1 MDDSPQMIL
10 EAFAPYADQFPTIR
24 VPRDAVIKEV
34 KSTTPIYAEWS
45 QVIFRTL
52 YSGNGA
58 PAAGIAA
65 DQSKPVKPAPA
76 DAVQQWDSALADR
89 ARRPGTPPTATPVRT
104 PPPVANG
111 GGGGKKGK
119 KQSKGKQQAATAPTS
134 DPASST
140 TAAATAL
147 DEVAR
152 LVDDW
157 IARPSRLTDHL
168 DVDPCAFEQELDSVY
183 HSLQPRGEDE
193 AASPTAAAVRRASRA
208 KDGDDEDEDDDD
220 EEELETIFHLIDAD
234 KSGLSA
240 SSARLAALL
249 QMNEEIQIIAP
260 EELARPAHVDRER
273 AIVEGD
279 AAKFHAKYAAALR
292 NALEPVWQPVR
303 AFCAAVRTLDAT
315 RGETVAKVLAD
326 TGDAAAKFDTQ
337 WTHVVN
343 MAKHKR
349 KATDADQLAAVD
361 EKLAALLQAI
371 VDDHQAMIDTRFEP
385 AVAAVVAYVDQLA
398 TTCRGVL
405 NQIQGDDSDS
415 NSPSAVIVRR
425 MRDMLPQEIDDKVA
439 DAQTAVA
446 AARARVAARHA
457 EIQAAVVDVQQMWT
471 LLAKPNDNVGH
482 RLDRAAKGDVR
493 KAIKRIEHLATTSG
507 AQVPDEIAV
516 LFPQETATGLVLN
529 MLVCC
534 MIDGEAREATIV
546 KDVNA
551 QFQAQFDELCDRR
564 LAAIDLYDDGL
575 EAGIRALDLS
585 LRNVFLDEMA
595 QIASAEQAKAKA
607 AELFGDAGTATAAKK
622 KKGKNNKKPPTAV
635 AVLAAKPAPKPS
647 PAAAKPKK
655 AAPPAP
661 TPTPPPS
668 APTPP
673 PAPSTPDEQVSPAAA
688 ASPRKTPP
696 SMSRTSS
703 VGKLVTSSGTID
715 GVQRV
720 VPEDILAAAPPPPKR
735 VSTPTATSS
744 RAPGPVTRG
753 PSSLAASPVVTRAT
767 IEESASASAPDLRA
781 PGSVAVR
788 TSPTG
793 STASVEPFAAP
804 SAPSA
809 AAAAASTWQPMSST
823 PLVAPTAPA
832 AAAFNPGFPS
842 ALAPPAPTTAAAA
855 AAMPNLDHLTTPQLH
870 AIIQQLSLDNDQLRA
885 SLSGMHVSFTQLNA
899 VTQQIMAEHA
909 RLAAQRQQDLD
920 TWARTERDLR
930 DQVARLQADLHSA
943 RAAAIIANPATM
955 IAGAPGAPRAAGSA
969 APGSGAPR
977 APGSRAHGGHRNLFQ
992 RNPPRSAPPTAEDGV
1007 AAAGSGPAPRAP
1019 RRVQPAATVRCLN
1032 CFARGHSSAACPQP
1046 CRFCQQE
1053 GHSSDACPTRAR
1065 T

>member
-52 YSGNGA
+52 FSGNGA

-65 DQSKPVKPAPA
+65 DQPKPVKPAPA
-76 DAVQQWDSALADR
+76 DAVQQWDRALADR
-89 ARRPGTPPTATPVRT
+89 ASRRPGTPPTASPVPP
-104 PPPVANG
+104 PPPVSA

-119 KQSKGKQQAATAPTS
+119 KQSKGKQQASAAPTT
-134 DPASST
+134 DPPAST
-140 TAAATAL
+140 TAL

-157 IARPSRLTDHL
+157 IARASRLTDHL

-183 HSLQPRGEDE
+183 HSLQPHDED
-193 AASPTAAAVRRASRA
+193 ATASPTATAVRRAARA
-208 KDGDDEDEDDDD
+208 KDDDEEDEDDED
-220 EEELETIFHLIDAD
+220 EELETIFHLIDAD

-292 NALEPVWQPVR
+292 SALEPVWRPVR
-303 AFCAAVRTLDAT
+303 AFCAAVRALDAT

-361 EKLAALLQAI
+361 EKLAALLQAV

-398 TTCRGVL
+398 TTCRRVL
-405 NQIQGDDSDS
+405 DQIQVDDGDT
-415 NSPSAVIVRR
+415 NSPSAMIVRR

-457 EIQAAVVDVQQMWT
+457 EIQAAVADVQQMWT
-471 LLAKPNDNVGH
+471 SLAKANDNVGH

-493 KAIKRIEHLATTSG
+493 KAIKRIEHLASTSG
-507 AQVPDEIAV
+507 AQVPDEIAA
-516 LFPQETATGLVLN
+516 LFTQEAATGLVLN

-551 QFQAQFDELCDRR
+551 QFQTQFDELCDRR

-607 AELFGDAGTATAAKK
+607 AELFGDAGAATAGKK
-622 KKGKNNKKPPTAV
+622 KKGKNNNKKPSTPAAAPAPV
-635 AVLAAKPAPKPS
+635 PAAKAAPKPS

-655 AAPPAP
+655 AAPSVP

-673 PAPSTPDEQVSPAAA
+673 PA
-688 ASPRKTPP
+688 SPRKTPP
-696 SMSRTSS
+696 SISRTSS
-703 VGKLVTSSGTID
+703 AGKLVTSSGTID

-735 VSTPTATSS
+735 VLTPTPTAS
-744 RAPGPVTRG
+744 RAPGPVARG
-753 PSSLAASPVVTRAT
+753 SSSLAASPVVTRAM
-767 IEESASASAPDLRA
+767 IEDLASASAPDLRA
-781 PGSVAVR
+781 PGSAAVG

-793 STASVEPFAAP
+793 GAASVEILPTSSLAAP
-804 SAPSA
+804 PAPGA
-809 AAAAASTWQPMSST
+809 AATWQPMSST

-842 ALAPPAPTTAAAA
+842 ALAPPAPTAAAVA
-855 AAMPNLDHLTTPQLH
+855 AAMPNLDHLSTPQLH

-899 VTQQIMAEHA
+899 VTQQLMAEHA

-920 TWARTERDLR
+920 AWTRTERDLR
-930 DQVARLQADLHSA
+930 DQVARLQADLHST

-955 IAGAPGAPRAAGSA
+955 IAGAPGAPTRAAGAA

-992 RNPPRSAPPTAEDGV
+992 RNPPRSAPTEDGAV
-1007 AAAGSGPAPRAP
+1007 AAGSAQL
-1019 RRVQPAATVRCLN
+1019 RVPAAVPVL
-1032 CFARGHSSAACPQP
+1032 SAGGA
-1046 CRFCQQE
+1046 
-1053 GHSSDACPTRAR
+1053 
-1065 T
+1065 

>member
-45 QVIFRTL
+45 QVIFRML

-76 DAVQQWDSALADR
+76 DAVQQWERALADR
-89 ARRPGTPPTATPVRT
+89 ARRPGTPPTATPP

-111 GGGGKKGK
+111 GGGGGKKGK
-119 KQSKGKQQAATAPTS
+119 KQPKGKQQAAAAPTTDS
-134 DPASST
+134 PAT

-147 DEVAR
+147 DEVSR

-183 HSLQPRGEDE
+183 HSLQPRDED
-193 AASPTAAAVRRASRA
+193 ATASPTAATVRRASRA
-208 KDGDDEDEDDDD
+208 KDGDEEDDGEDDD
-220 EEELETIFHLIDAD
+220 EELETIFHLIDAD

-240 SSARLAALL
+240 SLL
-249 QMNEEIQIIAP
+249 RP
-260 EELARPAHVDRER
+260 RKLARPAHVDRER

-292 NALEPVWQPVR
+292 KMLEPVWQPVR
-303 AFCAAVRTLDAT
+303 AFCATVRMLDAT

-349 KATDADQLAAVD
+349 KATDPGQLAAVD

-371 VDDHQAMIDTRFEP
+371 VEDHQTMIDTRFEP

-398 TTCRGVL
+398 TTCRRVL
-405 NQIQGDDSDS
+405 DQIQVDDGDAS
-415 NSPSAVIVRR
+415 SPSTVIVRR

-439 DAQTAVA
+439 DAQAAVA
-446 AARARVAARHA
+446 AVRARVAARHA
-457 EIQAAVVDVQQMWT
+457 EIQAAVADVQQMWT
-471 LLAKPNDNVGH
+471 LLAKANDNVGH

-493 KAIKRIEHLATTSG
+493 KAIKRIEHLVSTSS
-507 AQVPDEIAV
+507 AQSPDEIAA
-516 LFPQETATGLVLN
+516 LFPQEAATGLVLN

-607 AELFGDAGTATAAKK
+607 AELFGDAGTASAGRK
-622 KKGKNNKKPPTAV
+622 KKGKNNAKKPSTPAAAPV
-635 AVLAAKPAPKPS
+635 PAKPAPKPS
-647 PAAAKPKK
+647 LAAAKPKK
-655 AAPPAP
+655 AASPAP
-661 TPTPPPS
+661 TPTPPPG

-673 PAPSTPDEQVSPAAA
+673 PTSSTPVEPASPAAA
-688 ASPRKTPP
+688 ASPPKTQPT
-696 SMSRTSS
+696 MSRTSS

-735 VSTPTATSS
+735 VSTPTSTSS
-744 RAPGPVTRG
+744 RVPGPIARG
-753 PSSLAASPVVTRAT
+753 SSSLAASPVVTRVT
-767 IEESASASAPDLRA
+767 IEDLASASAPDLRA
-781 PGSVAVR
+781 PGSAAVG

-793 STASVEPFAAP
+793 ST
-804 SAPSA
+804 
-809 AAAAASTWQPMSST
+809 
-823 PLVAPTAPA
+823 
-832 AAAFNPGFPS
+832 
-842 ALAPPAPTTAAAA
+842 
-855 AAMPNLDHLTTPQLH
+855 
-870 AIIQQLSLDNDQLRA
+870 
-885 SLSGMHVSFTQLNA
+885 VSC
-899 VTQQIMAEHA
+899 AEG
-909 RLAAQRQQDLD
+909 
-920 TWARTERDLR
+920 
-930 DQVARLQADLHSA
+930 
-943 RAAAIIANPATM
+943 
-955 IAGAPGAPRAAGSA
+955 AGVPRAR
-969 APGSGAPR
+969 R
-977 APGSRAHGGHRNLFQ
+977 AP
-992 RNPPRSAPPTAEDGV
+992 
-1007 AAAGSGPAPRAP
+1007 
-1019 RRVQPAATVRCLN
+1019 
-1032 CFARGHSSAACPQP
+1032 
-1046 CRFCQQE
+1046 
-1053 GHSSDACPTRAR
+1053 
-1065 T
+1065 

>member
-10 EAFAPYADQFPTIR
+10 EAFSPYADQFLSIR

-52 YSGNGA
+52 YSGNGP

-65 DQSKPVKPAPA
+65 DQPKPVKPAPA
-76 DAVQQWDSALADR
+76 DAVQQWDCALADR
-89 ARRPGTPPTATPVRT
+89 APRRLGTPPTASPPP
-104 PPPVANG
+104 PPPVANSG

-119 KQSKGKQQAATAPTS
+119 KQKGKQQATTPAADPTA
-134 DPASST
+134 ST
-140 TAAATAL
+140 TTAATAL

-168 DVDPCAFEQELDSVY
+168 DVEPCAFEQELDSVY
-183 HSLQPRGEDE
+183 HSLQPRDEDA
-193 AASPTAAAVRRASRA
+193 AASPTAAAVRRAARA
-208 KDGDDEDEDDDD
+208 KDGDQEDEDEDD
-220 EEELETIFHLIDAD
+220 EELETIFHLIDAD

-292 NALEPVWQPVR
+292 SALEPVWQPVR
-303 AFCAAVRTLDAT
+303 AFCAAARALDTA
-315 RGETVAKVLAD
+315 RAETVAKVLAD

-361 EKLAALLQAI
+361 EKLTALLQAI

-398 TTCRGVL
+398 ATCRRVL
-405 NQIQGDDSDS
+405 DQIQVDDGDTS
-415 NSPSAVIVRR
+415 SPSAVIVRR

-439 DAQTAVA
+439 DAQTALA
-446 AARARVAARHA
+446 AARARVAARHG
-457 EIQAAVVDVQQMWT
+457 EIQSAVADVQQMWT
-471 LLAKPNDNVGH
+471 ALAKPNDNVGH

-493 KAIKRIEHLATTSG
+493 KAIKRIEHLTTTSG
-507 AQVPDEIAV
+507 AQIPDDITA

-551 QFQAQFDELCDRR
+551 QFQTQFDELCDRR

-595 QIASAEQAKAKA
+595 QIASTEQAKAKA
-607 AELFGDAGTATAAKK
+607 AELFGDASTAMVGKK
-622 KKGKNNKKPPTAV
+622 KKGKNKKPTTPAAATAPIP
-635 AVLAAKPAPKPS
+635 ATKPAPKPS
-647 PAAAKPKK
+647 PAAKRKKP
-655 AAPPAP
+655 APPAP
-661 TPTPPPS
+661 TPTPPPA

-673 PAPSTPDEQVSPAAA
+673 SAPSTPDEPASPAA

-696 SMSRTSS
+696 TMARTSS

-735 VSTPTATSS
+735 VSTPTPTAS
-744 RAPGPVTRG
+744 RAPGPVARG
-753 PSSLAASPVVTRAT
+753 SSSLAPSPVVTRAT
-767 IEESASASAPDLRA
+767 IEEMASLSAPDLLAPGRPWSGRVRREYPWGSTGTATLVAPSTPAGAAASASAL
-781 PGSVAVR
+781 
-788 TSPTG
+788 
-793 STASVEPFAAP
+793 
-804 SAPSA
+804 
-809 AAAAASTWQPMSST
+809 QPM
-823 PLVAPTAPA
+823 
-832 AAAFNPGFPS
+832 N
-842 ALAPPAPTTAAAA
+842 
-855 AAMPNLDHLTTPQLH
+855 
-870 AIIQQLSLDNDQLRA
+870 
-885 SLSGMHVSFTQLNA
+885 
-899 VTQQIMAEHA
+899 
-909 RLAAQRQQDLD
+909 
-920 TWARTERDLR
+920 
-930 DQVARLQADLHSA
+930 
-943 RAAAIIANPATM
+943 
-955 IAGAPGAPRAAGSA
+955 
-969 APGSGAPR
+969 
-977 APGSRAHGGHRNLFQ
+977 RN
-992 RNPPRSAPPTAEDGV
+992 
-1007 AAAGSGPAPRAP
+1007 
-1019 RRVQPAATVRCLN
+1019 
-1032 CFARGHSSAACPQP
+1032 
-1046 CRFCQQE
+1046 
-1053 GHSSDACPTRAR
+1053 
-1065 T
+1065 